1 MSAPGISDLAEI
13 AIAAGALILEVY
25 ANHDA
30 RATAKAD
37 GSPVTEADG
46 LAEALILARLA
57 KLAPGVPV
65 VSEEAAARGS
75 TPETGERFYLVD
87 PLDGTKEFLSRNG
100 EFTVNIA
107 LVESGF
113 PRIGVVLV
121 PARGLLYAGSARGA
135 FCARIVD
142 GQMREPRSIHVRE
155 PGTGG
160 LDVVASRSHMT
171 HETEAFLR
179 RVKVRNLVQAG
190 SSMKFCQIAEGAA
203 DLYPRFGRTMEW
215 DTAAGDAVL
224 RAAGGRV
231 LTLDGAPL
239 AYGKRE
245 RGADDFANPDFI
257 ACGAFDPIALAAA
270 GSGASC

>member
-1 MSAPGISDLAEI
+1 MSTPALSDLAEI
-13 AIAAGALILEVY
+13 AIAAGTLILEVY
-25 ANHDA
+25 ASHDA
-30 RATAKAD
+30 RATVKAD
-37 GSPVTEADG
+37 GSPVTQADG

-57 KLAPGVPV
+57 ALAPGVPI
-65 VSEEAAARGS
+65 VSEEAAAHGS
-75 TPETGERFYLVD
+75 TPDTGERFYLVD

-113 PRIGVVLV
+113 PRVGVVLV
-121 PARGLLYAGSARGA
+121 PARGTLYAGSARGA
-135 FCARIVD
+135 FCARVVD
-142 GQMREPRSIHVRE
+142 GQLREQRPIHVRE
-155 PGTGG
+155 PGAGG

-171 HETEAFLR
+171 PQTEAFLR
-179 RVKVRNLVQAG
+179 QVRVRNLVQAG

-231 LTLDGAPL
+231 LTLDGAAL
-239 AYGKRE
+239 TYGKRG
-245 RGADDFANPDFI
+245 RGADDFANPEFI
-257 ACGAFDPIALAAA
+257 ACGAFDPFAPNAAS
-270 GSGASC
+270 SGASC

>member
-25 ANHDA
+25 AQPDA

-37 GSPVTEADG
+37 GSPVTKADG

-57 KLAPGVPV
+57 ALAPDVPI
-65 VSEEAAARGS
+65 VSEEAAARGL
-75 TPETGERFYLVD
+75 TPQTGERFYLVD

-113 PRIGVVLV
+113 PRVGVVLV
-121 PARGLLYAGSARGA
+121 PARGTLYAGSGRDA
-135 FCARIVD
+135 FCARVAD
-142 GQMREPRSIHVRE
+142 GQLRESRSIHVRE
-155 PGTGG
+155 PGAGG

-171 HETEAFLR
+171 RETEAFLR
-179 RVKVRNLVQAG
+179 RVRVKSLVQTG

-224 RAAGGRV
+224 RAAGGRIV
-231 LTLDGAPL
+231 ALDGAPL
-239 AYGKRE
+239 AYGKRG

-257 ACGAFDPIALAAA
+257 ACGAFDPIAIAAT